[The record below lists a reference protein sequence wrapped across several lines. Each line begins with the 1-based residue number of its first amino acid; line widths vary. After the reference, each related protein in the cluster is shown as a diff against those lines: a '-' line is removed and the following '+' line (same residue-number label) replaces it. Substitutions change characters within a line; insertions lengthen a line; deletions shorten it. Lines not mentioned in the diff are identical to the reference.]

1 MHMHVAH
8 GHAHAHPPA
17 HAPLH
22 TRARVHAPCPY
33 ARTRKCTLTRTSTR
47 RRTCLVPTRPLRH
60 CSTAP
65 PHRPARPPAKDNQR
79 SARAQGSGGSRAGQ
93 GTRAGARFEYTC
105 PPLTRRLIGGFALE
119 RSCSSSPHRELLR
132 RDERQAVREGK
143 RAPPSAHAGR
153 SRARRRGRH
162 PPRTT
167 GDGCTT
173 GGGRRRRPAANL
185 GPFAANPA
193 PQRSRPKGVCHW
205 FWKIRALLALKN
217 QAGPR

>member
-1 MHMHVAH
+1 MQMHVPVHVHMRMHVYMHTPMHMDYTWMHMHLAH

-17 HAPLH
+17 HAHLH

-65 PHRPARPPAKDNQR
+65 PHRPARSPAKDNQR
-79 SARAQGSGGSRAGQ
+79 SARAQGGGGSRAGQ

-119 RSCSSSPHRELLR
+119 RSCSSSPHRELSSGETSDMR
-132 RDERQAVREGK
+132 ERGDESPPKCTCRAQQGAEARP
-143 RAPPSAHAGR
+143 APP
-153 SRARRRGRH
+153 
-162 PPRTT
+162 T
-167 GDGCTT
+167 D
-173 GGGRRRRPAANL
+173 
-185 GPFAANPA
+185 
-193 PQRSRPKGVCHW
+193 HW
-205 FWKIRALLALKN
+205 
-217 QAGPR
+217 